1 MGAGVRTR
9 PRPTSVVHKLIFW
22 GEAQSSCWEL
32 TTNLNKTNCFL
43 APKNKQ
49 EKNQVR
55 CWAKLHPKKFVLLY
69 FPPAFVPQNERPP
82 KKKPI
87 WLRDLPVPPTSFRR
101 MVAVRTSRG
110 WLSPGCLSSS
120 SRPKV
125 MEVWFWKMIFL
136 FNGVIFRFQA
146 LIFNWCKSLRGNKNS
161 PSSGNPVSH
170 EICVDPNSHRAP
182 GVGRGNNY
190 LDVPLEVRIKGLSP
204 IYKPFIS
211 MINHWSDHHWS

>member
-1 MGAGVRTR
+1 MPRRFHGRWCSYETSTHLCGAQADFGAGSVKLLGIEQKNDSWLQK
-9 PRPTSVVHKLIFW
+9 TSKKK
-22 GEAQSSCWEL
+22 SSQVLGQTSPQEV
-32 TTNLNKTNCFL
+32 CFT
-43 APKNKQ
+43 
-49 EKNQVR
+49 
-55 CWAKLHPKKFVLLY
+55 VLSPWRVL
-69 FPPAFVPQNERPP
+69 QNGPP

-87 WLRDLPVPPTSFRR
+87 WLRDLPIPSIYFRR
-101 MVAVRTSRG
+101 MVAVITSPE

-161 PSSGNPVSH
+161 PSSGNPVPH